1 MDSSCERR
9 PSCLEGKRKLSLHK
23 KIFKIFESG
32 DQWIETVIRNNIE
45 ETEESRL
52 VGMDFM
58 EGNAR

>member
-9 PSCLEGKRKLSLHK
+9 PSCLEGKRKLSLHT
-23 KIFKIFESG
+23 KIFESG
-32 DQWIETVIRNNIE
+32 DQWIKTVIRNNIE